1 MARKR
6 QQITL
11 ENIKIENG
19 AAEGKCVAR
28 YNDQVI
34 FVEGVAPGDVVD
46 LRITRRKKTFME
58 GRPIKFHN
66 YSDAR
71 IEPFCSH
78 YGLCGGCKWQ
88 HIRYENQLLFKQQHV
103 EDNLQRIAKVELP
116 EISPI
121 LSSKKKEYYRNKLE
135 FTFSNNR
142 WITKEEMEASEEKV
156 FKNGLGFHIPKRF
169 DRILNVDHCYLQPDP
184 SNAIRLAVNAFTL
197 EHNYEYFDLVKQTG
211 LLRNMIIRTANTG
224 QLMVI
229 IQFFD
234 DDKVKRDELL
244 AFIEN
249 KFPEITSLNY
259 IINQKGNDT
268 FHDLNVVCVKGTPYI
283 EKTMPINSSN
293 KKLLTFRVGA
303 KSFYQTNGDQA
314 YELYK
319 ITRDF
324 AQLTGNEVVYD
335 LYTGTGTIANFV
347 AYKAKK
353 VIGLE
358 YVSSAIEDAKVNSAI
373 NNITNTSFFAGDM
386 KDVLNENFIK
396 KHGKPDVI
404 ITDPPRAG
412 MHEEVINA
420 LLIASPNRIVY
431 VSCNPATQ
439 ARDLALL
446 DKDYK
451 VDRVQPVDMFPHTH
465 HVENVVLLK
474 RRTLE

>member
-1 MARKR
+1 MARKGR
-6 QQITL
+6 KQIIL
-11 ENIKIENG
+11 ENVRIENG

-28 YNDQVI
+28 HNDTVI

-46 LRITRRKKTFME
+46 LRITRKKKTFME
-58 GRPIKFHN
+58 GSPIKFHEL
-66 YSDAR
+66 SDAR

-88 HIRYENQLLFKQQHV
+88 HISYEKQLIFKHQHV
-103 EDNLQRIAKVELP
+103 TDNLERIAKVKLP
-116 EISPI
+116 QISPI
-121 LSSKKKEYYRNKLE
+121 LPSKQTEYYRNKLE

-184 SNAIRLAVNAFTL
+184 SNAIRLAVNNYAL
-197 EHNYEYFDLVKQTG
+197 ENDLEYFDLVKQTG

-224 QLMVI
+224 QVMVI

-234 DDKVKRDELL
+234 HKKDAIDNLL
-244 AFIEN
+244 EYVIKE
-249 KFPEITSLNY
+249 FPNITSLNY

-268 FHDLNVVCVKGTPYI
+268 YHDLEVVCYKGKPYI
-283 EKTMPINSSN
+283 EEQMLIDNSIE
-293 KKLLTFRVGA
+293 KLLTFRVGP
-303 KSFYQTNGDQA
+303 KSFYQTNGGQA

-324 AQLTGNEVVYD
+324 AQLTGEEVVYD

-347 AYKAKK
+347 AHGAKK

-358 YVSSAIEDAKVNSAI
+358 YVASAVEDAKMNSEI
-373 NNITNTSFFAGDM
+373 NNIDNTDFYAGDM
-386 KDVLNENFIK
+386 KDVLNTTFIN

-412 MHEEVINA
+412 MHEDVIKA
-420 LLIASPNRIVY
+420 LLFSSPKRIVY

-439 ARDLALL
+439 ARDLAML
-446 DKDYK
+446 DHAYSVEK
-451 VDRVQPVDMFPHTH
+451 VQPVDMFPHTH
-465 HVENVVLLK
+465 HVENVVLLNK
-474 RRTLE
+474 RT